1 MKGTFEG
8 EHNREGE
15 LSELVLKRG
24 AYLKREPIREGY
36 FLRGGL
42 IREGNEKDRKKM
54 EGESHDKLRT
64 TVQCNFFSL
73 GQFFQGLILLLFFI
87 FSMQVQMIPT
97 CCKPCTT

>member
-8 EHNREGE
+8 EHTREGE
-15 LSELVLKRG
+15 LSELVLKRD
-24 AYLKREPIREGY
+24 GY
-36 FLRGGL
+36 FLRGEL
-42 IREGNEKDRKKM
+42 IREGSKKDRKRWRGRVM
-54 EGESHDKLRT
+54 TYLLRT

-87 FSMQVQMIPT
+87 CSTQVQMIPT

>member
-8 EHNREGE
+8 EHTGEGE

-54 EGESHDKLRT
+54 EGKSHDILTKDYST
-64 TVQCNFFSL
+64 MQFFFSRS
-73 GQFFQGLILLLFFI
+73 ILSGTDFAVVLYMFNTSANDTYLL
-87 FSMQVQMIPT
+87 
-97 CCKPCTT
+97 